1 MSCLLRTAITKTF
14 STTKHTANSTHRTRV
29 SRQCC
34 RPITLAQHQSA
45 VPPSKSLHIHA
56 RFPPEDLKHPSPQL
70 RLAIAPQRRAPLLI
84 DKQTLCPIPVILD
97 SNLPTPLSHI
107 SRVTLV
113 PGSQFLL
120 LLSSFCCS
128 LLLLLFVLS
137 SCAGPRSPARRQTRP
152 PSPTLSG
159 CSGTCPARPP
169 RSPSRRPSRRTC
181 SRCQA
186 SGA

>member
-1 MSCLLRTAITKTF
+1 MSVTLLGEARRECREGGGGEGGRCKQIRCDGSCLLRTAITKTF

-97 SNLPTPLSHI
+97 SNPDTTLTHLSGYI
-107 SRVTLV
+107 STRISVFV
-113 PGSQFLL
+113 VVV
-120 LLSSFCCS
+120 
-128 LLLLLFVLS
+128 LLLLFSLL
-137 SCAGPRSPARRQTRP
+137 CCC
-152 PSPTLSG
+152 
-159 CSGTCPARPP
+159 CSV
-169 RSPSRRPSRRTC
+169 
-181 SRCQA
+181 
-186 SGA
+186 

>member
-1 MSCLLRTAITKTF
+1 M
-14 STTKHTANSTHRTRV
+14 
-29 SRQCC
+29 
-34 RPITLAQHQSA
+34 
-45 VPPSKSLHIHA
+45 PPSKSLHIHA

-128 LLLLLFVLS
+128 LLLLLLFCLVAQVRDRLRGDRRDRLLRRFRDVVVL
-137 SCAGPRSPARRQTRP
+137 ALRGRRDLLRDARRDELVLGIKHQELEVR
-152 PSPTLSG
+152 LHAQHLRRVEDLLLELLLVG
-159 CSGTCPARPP
+159 RRRVRIVQVLLPAGSVAAAP
-169 RSPSRRPSRRTC
+169 
-181 SRCQA
+181 
-186 SGA
+186 

>member
-97 SNLPTPLSHI
+97 SNPDTTLTHLSGYI
-107 SRVTLV
+107 STRISVFV
-113 PGSQFLL
+113 VVV
-120 LLSSFCCS
+120 
-128 LLLLLFVLS
+128 LLLLFSFVVVVVLS